1 MIAIPELPKHLL
13 ERPGFHYVL
22 TGKLMSN
29 SLEGRFGW
37 YRQTNGGNF
46 FVSLKQLLHFEK
58 KIRCLSLLQK
68 DALLTTVQHC
78 EFDNDISTDDQNED
92 CFWLEEILFDV
103 TLDDIPQSDAAIC
116 YYVSGYI
123 ALRIGNQ

>member
-1 MIAIPELPKHLL
+1 
-13 ERPGFHYVL
+13 
-22 TGKLMSN
+22 MSN
-29 SLEGRFGW
+29 SLEGRFEW

-58 KIRCLSLLQK
+58 KIRCLSLLQE

-92 CFWLEEILFDV
+92 CNRCDGVVVRASALQSVDLGF
-103 TLDDIPQSDAAIC
+103 IP
-116 YYVSGYI
+116 
-123 ALRIGNQ
+123 